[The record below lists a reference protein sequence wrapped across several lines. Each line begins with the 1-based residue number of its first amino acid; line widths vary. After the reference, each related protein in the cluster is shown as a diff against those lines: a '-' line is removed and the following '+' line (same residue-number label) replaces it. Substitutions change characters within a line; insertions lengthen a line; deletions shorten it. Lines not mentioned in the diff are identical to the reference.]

1 MNSDPRNPVIG
12 VRSFGA
18 DPALVARHTRRRT
31 STGLQSAG
39 VGACAKH
46 FPGHGDTAVDSHLG
60 LPTVDVGL
68 DVLLARE
75 LVPFAAAVRAGDA
88 RGDDLARAAPGARR
102 GPAGHPLARRAGTA
116 AG

>member
-1 MNSDPRNPVIG
+1 MIG

-18 DPALVARHTRRRT
+18 DPHLVARHARAYVD
-31 STGLQSAG
+31 GLRSAG

-60 LPTVDVGL
+60 LPMVDASL

-75 LVPFAAAVRAGDA
+75 LAPFVAAVGAGAAAVMTSHV
-88 RGDDLARAAPGARR
+88 AAARR
-102 GPAGHPLARRAGTA
+102 WTRRCPRR
-116 AG
+116 